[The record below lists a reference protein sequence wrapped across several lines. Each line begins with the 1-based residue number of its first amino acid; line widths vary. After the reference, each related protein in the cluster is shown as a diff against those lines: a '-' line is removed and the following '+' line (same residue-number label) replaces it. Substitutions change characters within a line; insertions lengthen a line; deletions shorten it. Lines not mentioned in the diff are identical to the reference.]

1 MKYLHLVWAA
11 LRRRKARTLLTFLSV
26 MTAFFLFGALQSI
39 NAGIDSAMNFLNTSR
54 LRVSSRVTLGQPLP
68 FAHVARIAALPPV
81 EAVTPISFI
90 PGTYQ
95 QPNNV
100 QAILGVDLEAMFKLY
115 PEMKIDPAQLA
126 ATLGNRSSVVVGKVL
141 ADKYGWKIG
150 DRIPI
155 HALGVTKKDG
165 SSDFTFDVA
174 GIYDMDPHEFAA
186 NIMGHYEYINEARST
201 GKDQVVQIL
210 VKIKDP
216 SRSAQVSQLIDDTF
230 ANSPNQTMTQNEKDF
245 ISSILRQ
252 IGDISF
258 LINAIVGAVLFTLL
272 FLTANTMAQSVRER
286 IPELAV
292 LKTVGFT
299 DAGVQW
305 MVLAEALIL
314 SILAALAGLGLA
326 AMVIPIVISAAQL
339 QGVPAL
345 HVPFSVFAAG
355 VGIAVVLA
363 LLSGLPPARRARR
376 LQVAAALSGR

>member
-11 LRRRKARTLLTFLSV
+11 FRRRKARTILTFLSIA
-26 MTAFFLFGALQSI
+26 TAFFLFGSLQTI
-39 NAGIDSAMNFLNTSR
+39 NAGIDAVMNVLNTSR
-54 LRVSSRVTLGQPLP
+54 LRVSSAVTLGQPLP
-68 FAHVARIAALPPV
+68 FSHVARIAALPPV
-81 EAVTPISFI
+81 EAVTPITFI
-90 PGTYQ
+90 AGTYQ
-95 QPNNV
+95 KPTNV
-100 QAILGVDLEAMFKLY
+100 QAILGVDLDAMFRLY

-126 ATLGNRSSVVVGKVL
+126 ATLRNRSAVIVGKVT
-141 ADKYGWKIG
+141 ADKFGWKVG

-155 HALGVTKKDG
+155 HALGLTKKDG
-165 SSDFTFDVA
+165 SSDWTFDVG
-174 GIYDMDPHEFAA
+174 GIYDMDPHDFAT
-186 NIMGHYEYINEARST
+186 NIMGHYEYINEGRAS

-230 ANSPNQTMTQNEKDF
+230 ANSPNQTMTMNEKDF
-245 ISSILRQ
+245 IATVLRQ

-258 LINAIVGAVLFTLL
+258 LVNAIVGAVLFTLL

-299 DAGVQW
+299 DSTVQW
-305 MVLAEALIL
+305 LVLTEALVL

-326 AMVIPIVISAAQL
+326 GLVIPLVMSGAQL
-339 QGVPAL
+339 QGVPPL
-345 HVPFSVFAAG
+345 HVPRVVFVAG
-355 VGIAVVLA
+355 IGVAIVLA
-363 LLSGLPPARRARR
+363 LVSGLPPAWRARR